1 MKSRLSF
8 GALSH
13 AARLAIAS
21 GIVALGV
28 VGASAAQQPQRPA
41 NNVIAHALDIEAGA
55 AAPRG
60 KEAKLSSGVVYA
72 ALAASGALSAR
83 ADANGGQG
91 AQFLPGQGG
100 GTQGCSNSFQ
110 GNGSKNIRVNQ
121 DCSLRR
127 QAESAI
133 AINPVNPNNI
143 IVGQNDSRIGFNH
156 CGYDFSFDGGNTWG
170 DQVPPFYQ
178 FVLKDGHTAD
188 ACSDP
193 TATFD
198 AGGNAYVGGVLFDIA
213 SPASAFVVMKSN
225 AGIGGAFYHTP
236 TPLAFQTYRDT
247 PVGVVASDNNPDV
260 AHDKEFIV
268 ADAGAASPKKNN
280 VYATWTRF
288 DFGTGAGVGGHSP
301 IYFSQSLDGGATWSP
316 GVEISGASAACTVFS
331 GEANP
336 NACDQDQ
343 GSDPFVG
350 PDGTIYVTFGNGNTP
365 TPGVNQVMIVS
376 CPPTSICSSAASW
389 TAPVKVADLFDF
401 QPVGPNAATA
411 CPGGRQCLPPNGYRL
426 DDFVEISGSVDNGG
440 RLYVAWADGR
450 NIAANCQGP
459 AATAVPPCDNDVFY
473 AYSTNHGATWSAP
486 IKLSPAGSAQW
497 MPWSSVAQDGS
508 TLFVAYYDRSY
519 GNCEQTGCNDIT
531 LARVT
536 NPASA
541 SPNVSYDRVTT
552 SSMPNLVVANNPLE
566 AGFLGDYMYMTLD
579 ANGVPNMVW
588 SDTRG
593 LGGTVE
599 EDIYFARV
607 PGKSQG
613 K

>member
-1 MKSRLSF
+1 MML
-8 GALSH
+8 H
-13 AARLAIAS
+13 AARLALAS
-21 GIVALGV
+21 GIVAVGI
-28 VGASAAQQPQRPA
+28 VGAGQAQQVGQNTTPA
-41 NNVIAHALDIEAGA
+41 NNVIAHALAIEMGTES
-55 AAPRG
+55 PRA
-60 KEAKLSSGVVYA
+60 KEAKLSSGALYA
-72 ALAASGALSAR
+72 ALAASGVLSAR

-91 AQFLPGQGG
+91 AQFLPAHGG
-100 GTQGCSNSFQ
+100 GTEGCSNSFQ
-110 GNGSKNIRVNQ
+110 GGGTRNIRVNQ

-133 AINPVNPNNI
+133 AINPTDPNNI
-143 IVGQNDSRIGFNH
+143 IVGQNDSRVGFNR

-178 FVLKDGHTAD
+178 FVLADGHTAD

-198 AGGNAYVGGVLFDIA
+198 AGGNAYVGGILFDITSA
-213 SPASAFVVMKSN
+213 ASAFIVMKSN
-225 AGIGGAFYHTP
+225 AGIGGAYYHTP
-236 TPLAFQTYRDT
+236 APLAFQAYRDT
-247 PVGVVASDNNPDV
+247 PVGVVASDNDPNV

-288 DFGTGAGVGGHSP
+288 DFNTGAGVGGHSP
-301 IYFSQSLDGGATWSP
+301 IYFSQSLNGGATWSP
-316 GVEISGASAACTVFS
+316 GVEISGASAACAAFS

-365 TPGVNQVMIVS
+365 IAGINQVMIVS
-376 CPPTSICSSAASW
+376 CAPSKVCSSPADW
-389 TAPVKVADLFDF
+389 TAPVKVSDLFDF
-401 QPVGPNAATA
+401 QPVGPNGATA

-426 DDFVEISGSVDNGG
+426 DDFVEISGAVDGNG
-440 RLYVAWADGR
+440 RLYATWADGR
-450 NIAANCQGP
+450 NLAANCKGS
-459 AATAVPPCDNDVFY
+459 AATATPPCDNDVFY
-473 AYSTNHGATWSAP
+473 SFSTNGGATWSTAT
-486 IKLSPAGSAQW
+486 KLTPAGSAQW
-497 MPWSSVAQDGS
+497 MPWSAVAPDGS

-541 SPNVSYDRVTT
+541 SPKVSYERVTT
-552 SSMPNLVVANNPLE
+552 ASMPNLLPSNNPLE
-566 AGFLGDYMYMTLD
+566 AGFLGDYMYLAVD
-579 ANGVPNMVW
+579 AKGFANIVW

-599 EDIYFARV
+599 EDIYFARM
-607 PGKSQG
+607 PGKQ
-613 K
+613 